1 MKKRTGTA
9 LLAFSLAAA
18 ILAAAEAPP
27 PQTGADDKAFQEIKL
42 LIFDERWADALD
54 RIDGFL
60 DRFPRSPW
68 VSQASYFRAKSL
80 ARMDDREA
88 DALKAFNRYLDF
100 KDRSPSLAEDAENSI
115 VELAL
120 KLYDRGD
127 RGAIRDAEKRLE
139 SENRDVRYFAAIRL
153 SYVKDKRIA
162 ERAVPILKEIIR
174 REPTGELRDR
184 ARIAL
189 LRVAPRELDEPVEE
203 RAEKNVRMFRVEV
216 TDERTGI
223 SVVSLRLPIAL
234 ADLVLGA
241 LPEEELK
248 TLRAKGYD
256 VPRIMKDLRETRGMV
271 ISIRDPESLKSIKIW
286 IE

>member
-9 LLAFSLAAA
+9 LLAFGLAAA

-42 LIFDERWADALD
+42 LIFDEHWADALD

-80 ARMDDREA
+80 SRLDDREA
-88 DALKAFNRYLDF
+88 DALEAFNRYLEF

-120 KLYDRGD
+120 ELYDRGD
-127 RGAIRDAEKRLE
+127 RVAIREAEKRLE

-203 RAEKNVRMFRVEV
+203 RAGRNVRMFRVEV

-241 LPEEELK
+241 LPEEELR
-248 TLRAKGYD
+248 TLKAKGYD

>member
-1 MKKRTGTA
+1 MNKRVGTA
-9 LLAFSLAAA
+9 LLAFGLAAA
-18 ILAAAEAPP
+18 FLAAAEAPP
-27 PQTGADDKAFQEIKL
+27 PQSGAEDKAFQEIKL
-42 LIFDERWADALD
+42 LIFDERWSDALD
-54 RIDGFL
+54 RINGFL
-60 DRFPRSPW
+60 GRFPRSPW
-68 VSQASYFRAKSL
+68 VSQASYYRAKSL

-88 DALKAFNRYLDF
+88 EALEAFNRYLDF

-127 RGAIRDAEKRLE
+127 RGAIDNAEKRLE

-162 ERAVPILKEIIR
+162 ERTVPVLKEILR
-174 REPTGELRDR
+174 REPAGELRDR

-189 LRVAPRELDEPVEE
+189 LRVAPRELDEPAED
-203 RAEKNVRMFRVEV
+203 RAERNVRMFRVEV
-216 TDERTGI
+216 TDERTGTSI
-223 SVVSLRLPIAL
+223 VSLRIPMAL

-241 LPEEELK
+241 LPEEELR

-256 VPRIMKDLRETRGMV
+256 VPRIVKDLRETRGMV
-271 ISIRDPESLKSIKIW
+271 ISIRDPDSLKLIKIW